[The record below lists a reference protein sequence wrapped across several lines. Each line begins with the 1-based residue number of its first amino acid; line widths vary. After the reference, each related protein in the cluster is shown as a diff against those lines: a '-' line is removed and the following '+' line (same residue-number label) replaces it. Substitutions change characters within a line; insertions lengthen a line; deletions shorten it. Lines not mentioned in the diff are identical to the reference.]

1 MELFK
6 KMFSGLS
13 GSPASAAR
21 AMRDSYLSFKKKN
34 PGMNENEVLIQTLRS
49 RYPEYDPNELSNIVH
64 ETPNI
69 RSLTLIV
76 IGKEFG
82 QDKAAKYIDR
92 VVRDVNEAFKDIGM
106 VSIDMDEVF
115 RKIEPNEEGIWNLK
129 WGMSKQN
136 VINSFSDPI
145 KGHLEMSK
153 SEGLCGYRAVIG
165 DISMD
170 ITFVFDNDQ
179 FQEINFFFCQP
190 FYPIKES
197 LSARYGEPLDE
208 REEKGSGSPTNTI
221 TYWETQNLEIRLDYN
236 KAKFGG
242 ISFTVKS
249 TQN

>member
-1 MELFK
+1 
-6 KMFSGLS
+6 MFSGLS

-21 AMRDSYLSFKKKN
+21 AMRDSYLSIKERN
-34 PGMNENEVLIQTLRS
+34 PGMNENEVLIQTLGS
-49 RYPEYDPNELSNIVH
+49 RYPEYDPNKLSNIVH

-69 RSLTLIV
+69 RSLTFVV

-82 QDKAAKYIDR
+82 QDKVAKYMDMA
-92 VVRDVNEAFKDIGM
+92 VRDVNEAFKDIGM
-106 VSIDMDEVF
+106 VSIDIDEIF

-129 WGMSKQN
+129 WGMSKQDL
-136 VINSFSDPI
+136 INSFSDPI
-145 KGHLEMSK
+145 KSHLEMSR
-153 SEGLCGYRAVIG
+153 SESLCAYRAIIG

-170 ITFVFDNDQ
+170 ITLVFANDQ

-190 FYPIKES
+190 FFPIKEN

-208 REEKGSGSPTNTI
+208 REEKVSGFPTNTI
-221 TYWETQNLEIRLDYN
+221 MYWETQNLEIRLDYN